1 MKPITYGRQYID
13 EEDIKAVENVLR
25 SDYLTQGPK
34 VREFEERLGG
44 YVGAKYVVAFANGT
58 AALHGAYFA
67 AGLDKEDEIITTP
80 ITFAATS
87 NAALYLGAKPV
98 FSDIDLNTGNINP
111 SKIEEKITQKTK
123 IVVPVHYAG
132 HPVELE
138 KIYEIAKKYDLILIE
153 DACHALGAKYHGE
166 KIGSGKYSDM
176 TIFSFHPVKSITTGE
191 GGAVTTNN
199 KEYYERL
206 VLFRQHGITKNPANF
221 VNASHGPWYHEM
233 QELGYNYRLTD
244 IQSALGISQLKK
256 LDKFVKRR
264 REIVSLYEKLFK
276 DNPYFELPVEKDYA
290 YSSWH
295 LFPVKLKDKYIPYK
309 KEIFEK
315 LRNNNIFLQV
325 HYIPVYRHPYYKSLG
340 YKEGLCPNA
349 EIFYKKEISFPIYY
363 SLTDDEINY
372 FVDTILAIME
382 RLK

>member
-98 FSDIDLNTGNINP
+98 FSDIDLNTGNIDP

-191 GGAVTTNN
+191 GGAVTTND
-199 KEYYERL
+199 KGYYERL

-264 REIVSLYEKLFK
+264 REIVSLYEKLLK

-372 FVDTILAIME
+372 FVDMILAIME

>member
-1 MKPITYGRQYID
+1 MKPITYGKQYID
-13 EEDIKAVENVLR
+13 EEDIKAVLDVLQ

-34 VREFEERLGG
+34 VREFEERLGE
-44 YVGAKYVVAFANGT
+44 YVGAKYVVAFSNGT

-98 FSDIDLNTGNINP
+98 FSDIDLDTGNIDP
-111 SKIEEKITQKTK
+111 SKIEEKITPKTK
-123 IVVPVHYAG
+123 IIVPVHYSG

-138 KIYEIAKKYDLILIE
+138 KVYEIARKHNLILIE
-153 DACHALGAKYHGE
+153 DACHALGAKYRSE

-176 TIFSFHPVKSITTGE
+176 TVFSFHPVKSITTGE
-191 GGAVTTNN
+191 GGAVTTND
-199 KEYYERL
+199 KGYCERL
-206 VLFRQHGITKNPANF
+206 VLFRQHGITKNPDTF
-221 VNASHGPWYHEM
+221 VNPSHGPWYHEM
-233 QELGYNYRLTD
+233 QKLGYNYRLTD

-264 REIVSLYEKLFK
+264 REIVSLYEKLLK
-276 DNPYFELPVEKDYA
+276 DNPYFELPFEKNYA

-315 LRNNNIFLQV
+315 LRENNIFLQV
-325 HYIPVYRHPYYKSLG
+325 HYIPVYRHPYYESLG
-340 YKEGLCPNA
+340 YEKGLYPNA